1 MDADSDLERVEL
13 LIKHLAEVHGHLRGR
28 SRRDAAA
35 GPDDAIDATWSHGDA
50 TSPRQVQGQ
59 RQHADSYTFVDLLP
73 QVRAEDLDQR
83 DLQRRNLP
91 VHEDAREVE
100 LDLEACVSMA

>member
-1 MDADSDLERVEL
+1 MKTPHRHDKFKVN
-13 LIKHLAEVHGHLRGR
+13 VN
-28 SRRDAAA
+28 
-35 GPDDAIDATWSHGDA
+35 T
-50 TSPRQVQGQ
+50 
-59 RQHADSYTFVDLLP
+59 DSYTFVDLLP